1 MAFTTPDLILFAKQP
16 IPGQVKTRLHE
27 RFSPQTTARIA
38 STLIEQTVRLA
49 VSTWPGEVYLYA
61 TPDPDFP
68 LFNCLADEFHL
79 HLHQQAADDD
89 LGGRMLAA
97 LEDGIRRSG
106 SAAVMGCDVPHCP
119 SVVIEQAYELLA
131 RGGDV
136 IGPSEDG
143 GYYLIGLHQTR
154 AELFQHIVWGSRG
167 VLATTLSRA
176 NQIGLEFEA
185 LPVLRD
191 LDTVEDL
198 QAVAQTYAPLKHF
211 LEIL

>member
-27 RFSPQTTARIA
+27 RFSPQTAARIA
-38 STLIEQTVRLA
+38 TMMIEQTVRLA

-68 LFNCLADEFHL
+68 LFNRLADELHL

-119 SVVIEQAYELLA
+119 PAVLEQAYECLA

-136 IGPSEDG
+136 IGPSKDG
-143 GYYLIGLHQTR
+143 GYYLIGLQQTR
-154 AELFQHIVWGSRG
+154 AELFQQIVWGSKK
-167 VLATTLSRA
+167 VLITTLSRA
-176 NQIGLEFEA
+176 KQIGLEFA
-185 LPVLRD
+185 VLPVLRD
-191 LDTVEDL
+191 LDTVDDL
-198 QAVAQTYAPLKHF
+198 QAVAQTYAPLRHL